1 MLATIQKLDDDYVVR
16 LPENFVK
23 RVKMKE
29 SDVVQVIG
37 ELGRI
42 VIQKQEAGT
51 IANDPARKIIDEL
64 FEDYDDNYEP
74 IEIDWGKPV
83 GNEIW

>member
-1 MLATIQKLDDDYVVR
+1 L
-16 LPENFVK
+16 
-23 RVKMKE
+23 KE

-42 VIQKQEAGT
+42 VIQKQGTAT
-51 IANDPARKIIDEL
+51 IANDPTRKSIDEL
-64 FEDYDDNYEP
+64 FEGYDGDYEP
-74 IEIDWGKPV
+74 IEIDWGKPE